1 MSYSYI
7 HMIQHLAIIMDG
19 NRRWAKEHGLL
30 GYMGH
35 EKGYETLKRVS
46 DHVFSRGIKILTVF
60 AFSTE
65 NWNRTEKEVGV
76 LLSLLGRAVAEQFGE
91 LSKNGIQLKFI
102 GDISAFPENLRK
114 EMERVMKETEKN
126 TRGILNVALNYGG
139 RQEIVNA
146 IKQIVHD
153 GIALENIDET
163 RVSMNVYTKGLPDP
177 ELLIRTSGEQRL
189 SGFLTW
195 QTVYS
200 ELYFLEKYWPDV
212 TLEDIDGA
220 LEIYA
225 QRQRRFGV

>member
-1 MSYSYI
+1 
-7 HMIQHLAIIMDG
+7 MDG
-19 NRRWAKEHGLL
+19 NRRWAKERGLL

-35 EKGYETLKRVS
+35 EKGYETLKRIS

-76 LLSLLGRAVAEQFGE
+76 LLSLCGRAIKEQFGY
-91 LSKNGIQLKFI
+91 LSKNSIQLKFI
-102 GDISAFPENLRK
+102 GDISAFPNTLRN
-114 EMERVMKETEKN
+114 EMEHIMQETEKN

-139 RQEIVNA
+139 RQEI
-146 IKQIVHD
+146 IQ
-153 GIALENIDET
+153 GIQQMVRDDIAPEDIDEARIST
-163 RVSMNVYTKGLPDP
+163 HMYTKGLPDP

-212 TLEDIDGA
+212 IPQDIDRA
-220 LEIYA
+220 LEVYA
-225 QRQRRFGV
+225 ERQRRFGA